1 MIRKIRGLQQI
12 VNSAGIFVMSEMR
25 MTGKREQFK
34 TKEEITMRKLPI
46 GKIRGLQ
53 QIANSAGIFVMCAMD
68 HRGSLRKMI
77 NKKNPEAISYQ
88 EMVAV
93 KQELCAA
100 LAPDSSA
107 VLLDPDFGAAPCI
120 IGGNLP
126 GNVGLL
132 VSMEATDY
140 GGEMK
145 RKVSLLEGWNAG
157 KIKLMGGSAGKLLLY
172 YRPDLEDLAAAQLE
186 VVREAAADC
195 EEHDLT
201 FLVEPKTYPINDEVG
216 HPAVLA
222 KRLPD
227 LVVETARR
235 ITTCNIDVLKVEFPA
250 DMRYETDEGK
260 LLDWCQQLNE
270 ASSVP
275 WVVLS
280 AGVNYDVFARQ
291 VEIACRGG
299 ASGFLGGRA
308 IWQEAM
314 VIKDGKERMRYL
326 STVGADRM
334 KCLAEIATK
343 YGTPWYK
350 KRAPQIDIPEK
361 WYESY

>member
-1 MIRKIRGLQQI
+1 MI
-12 VNSAGIFVMSEMR
+12 S
-25 MTGKREQFK
+25 
-34 TKEEITMRKLPI
+34 
-46 GKIRGLQ
+46 
-53 QIANSAGIFVMCAMD
+53 
-68 HRGSLRKMI
+68 
-77 NKKNPEAISYQ
+77 KKNPEAIGYQ
-88 EMVAV
+88 EMAAV

-107 VLLDPDFGAAPCI
+107 VLLDPDFGAAQCI
-120 IGGNLP
+120 ASGNLP

-132 VSMEATDY
+132 VSMEATGY
-140 GGEMK
+140 GGGTEV
-145 RKVSLLEGWNAG
+145 RVTELLEGWNAG
-157 KIKLMGGSAGKLLLY
+157 KVKLMGGSAGKLLLY

-186 VVREAAADC
+186 VVRKAAADC
-195 EEHDLT
+195 EDHDLT
-201 FLVEPKTYPINDEVG
+201 FLVEPKTYPINDEIG
-216 HPAVLA
+216 RPEVLA
-222 KRLPD
+222 NRLPD

-235 ITTCNIDVLKVEFPA
+235 ITTCGIDVLKTEFPA
-250 DMRYETDEGK
+250 DMRYETEEGK
-260 LLDWCQQLNE
+260 LLDWCRQLNE
-270 ASSVP
+270 VSSVP

-280 AGVNYDVFARQ
+280 AGVDYDVFVRQ
-291 VEIACRGG
+291 VKIACQGG

-314 VIKDGKERMRYL
+314 EIKDRKERMRYL

-350 KRAPQIDIPEK
+350 KRAIRINIPEK